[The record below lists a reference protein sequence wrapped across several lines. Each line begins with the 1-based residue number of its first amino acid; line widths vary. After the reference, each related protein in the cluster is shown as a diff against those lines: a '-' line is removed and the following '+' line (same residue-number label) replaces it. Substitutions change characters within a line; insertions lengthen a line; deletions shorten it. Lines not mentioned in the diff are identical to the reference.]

1 VSARRGIGGTDL
13 ASVCALYLPQYADEW
28 ARWSTAA
35 DVWMR
40 LVHDVERPRT
50 AIMQRGLEA
59 EPRLRRAFLDAY
71 GGAFRERPE
80 KWIVRHP
87 RLSFVSV
94 SPDDVW
100 TPTGGGAC
108 NSPLQ
113 DAGKPP
119 DAHGG
124 GVSPPRVGDVY
135 VEFKSASRFSLCPPP
150 GARPTKWGEPETDQ
164 IPEGYAL
171 QVQLGMD
178 VLGLDVAHLFVG
190 FGDDAKGETGAPAFY
205 YSETRRYILRRKP
218 NVIAAALAYAERFH
232 AEYVATRLPPP
243 VEPED
248 NVLTWRVLK
257 KLAPPQLDE
266 IHALVNGGL
275 SHRQIAKRFGLTVA
289 NVGRLVRCVF
299 KEQSCTK
306 PSEATEAPSQSSSP
320 SSSP

>member
-40 LVHDVERPRT
+40 LVHDIERPKT
-50 AIMQRGLEA
+50 AVMLRGLEA
-59 EPRLRRAFLDAY
+59 EPRLRKAYLDAY
-71 GGAFRERPE
+71 GGAFWQRPE
-80 KWIVRHP
+80 KWILQHP
-87 RLSFVSV
+87 RLPFVSV

-100 TPTGGGAC
+100 SAE
-108 NSPLQ
+108 
-113 DAGKPP
+113 
-119 DAHGG
+119 HG
-124 GVSPPRVGDVY
+124 PRIY
-135 VEFKSASRFSLCPPP
+135 LEFKSASRYSLYPPP

-164 IPEGYAL
+164 VPEGYAL

-190 FGDDAKGETGAPAFY
+190 FGDDAKDETGAPAFY
-205 YSETRRYILRRKP
+205 YSETRRYVLRRKP